1 MAGPIGTGNIPKA
14 LWPGI
19 FEFFGTGYDD
29 GGQEWKALVEVFPS
43 DMNYEELVGVTGFG
57 MAPQKPEGAPTV
69 YDSQTQGFVTRAIH
83 VAYGLGFQ
91 VTYEEK
97 KDNLY
102 KKVAQERAQALGF
115 SFRQTKENV
124 VANLY
129 NRAFNANYT
138 IADGVSWANTAHPLV
153 AGGTFSNTLAVPAD
167 LSEAA
172 LEDMIIQAM
181 GYVDD
186 RGLLIN
192 VMPRKLIVPRQ
203 EKFNAERILKAVGQP
218 DTSNNNPN
226 AMRNLGS
233 FPEGM
238 AVDRYLSSA
247 HAFFIRTNL
256 PSKQQPILF
265 ERESLSF
272 SEDNDFGTKNQLY
285 VGYERYSVV
294 VSDPRS
300 IIASNGP

>member
-1 MAGPIGTGNIPKA
+1 
-14 LWPGI
+14 
-19 FEFFGTGYDD
+19 
-29 GGQEWKALVEVFPS
+29 
-43 DMNYEELVGVTGFG
+43 
-57 MAPQKPEGAPTV
+57 
-69 YDSQTQGFVTRAIH
+69 
-83 VAYGLGFQ
+83 
-91 VTYEEK
+91 
-97 KDNLY
+97 
-102 KKVAQERAQALGF
+102 VAQERAQALGF